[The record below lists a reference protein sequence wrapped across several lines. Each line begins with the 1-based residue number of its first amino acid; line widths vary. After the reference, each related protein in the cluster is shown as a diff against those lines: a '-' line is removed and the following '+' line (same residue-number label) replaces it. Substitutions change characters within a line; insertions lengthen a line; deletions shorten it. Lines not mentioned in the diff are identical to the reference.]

1 MVYEEKEKVLK
12 NEKKAIFRSPVAEDA
27 KDMLEYLKTC
37 AGETEFLLRYPEECD
52 ATVEGEENFLKSIND
67 SEHSIMIVCFVDGEM
82 AGNCHLS
89 FYAGIKTKHRA
100 NVAIAL
106 KKKFWGM
113 GIGTALFQEMIQIAK
128 EKDIAQL
135 ELTVI
140 EGNERAKAL
149 YEKMGFSVV
158 AEHPNAIRLKDGTM
172 LKEFLMIKTL

>member
-1 MVYEEKEKVLK
+1 
-12 NEKKAIFRSPVAEDA
+12 
-27 KDMLEYLKTC
+27 
-37 AGETEFLLRYPEECD
+37 
-52 ATVEGEENFLKSIND
+52 
-67 SEHSIMIVCFVDGEM
+67 
-82 AGNCHLS
+82 
-89 FYAGIKTKHRA
+89 
-100 NVAIAL
+100 
-106 KKKFWGM
+106 M